1 MKMLLELM
9 NLAMG
14 LEDEP
19 AEWVP
24 ASDMES
30 DFAVCATPC

>member
-1 MKMLLELM
+1 MTIVELM

-14 LEDEP
+14 LEDES

-24 ASDMES
+24 VSDMEA
-30 DFAVCATPC
+30 DLAVCAMPC

>member
-1 MKMLLELM
+1 MTLMDLM

-19 AEWVP
+19 EEWVSVP
-24 ASDMES
+24 DMET
-30 DFAVCATPC
+30 DLAVCAAC

>member
-1 MKMLLELM
+1 MSIVELM

-24 ASDMES
+24 ASDMET
-30 DFAVCATPC
+30 DLAVCAMPC

>member
-1 MKMLLELM
+1 MLLELM
-9 NLAMG
+9 NLAM
-14 LEDEP
+14 DEP